1 MAVAPTKL
9 PRWCAVI
16 GGWVCLALGTAVI
29 LWSGFSFL
37 LCLPLFFVAFVLGI
51 VAIVQQRIWYGIPT
65 LLLSVIVPI
74 VIGFGL
80 ATPKTQQASEPLKKH
95 SNSPIFEPFRVHDFS
110 LQTRYGKLKTAPI
123 DDGVLSSIV
132 LKLNGKIISG
142 ICDDVLKLE
151 KYFKLKNKDVILISE
166 NSMGNGSEGPFYAFI
181 TIFPDGSYTV
191 ESDKTLNRDFYHDY
205 MASATQQEEIITVI
219 FKRDIDKSIESI
231 ITYNEGKLSIEK
243 FDNRPKEGP
252 ATEKNCKGLYEI
264 YENCGGSSACNL
276 SEMSMADKRNFDY
289 YSQDKRLKT
298 GIIDKLC
305 GSVCETKKRIGYQK
319 FKKEACG
326 Y

>member
-1 MAVAPTKL
+1 MTVDTSATSGQ
-9 PRWCAVI
+9 RAVI
-16 GGWVCLALGTAVI
+16 GGWVCLALGTVVI

-51 VAIVQQRIWYGIPT
+51 VAIAQQRIWHGIPT

-80 ATPKTQQASEPLKKH
+80 ATPPTQQVLEPLKKPF
-95 SNSPIFEPFRVHDFS
+95 NSPELHYRIHDFS
-110 LQTRYGKLKTAPI
+110 LQTRYGKLKTAPG
-123 DDGVLSSIV
+123 DDGDV

-181 TIFPDGSYTV
+181 TIFPDRSYTV
-191 ESDKTLNRDFYHDY
+191 ELEKILNRDYYNSY
-205 MASATQQEEIITVI
+205 MDSATQQEEIITVT
-219 FKRDIDKSIESI
+219 FKRRIDKSIESI

-243 FDNRPKEGP
+243 FDSRPTEGP
-252 ATEKNCKGLYEI
+252 AAEKNCKGLYEI
-264 YENCGGSSACNL
+264 YENCGDSSACNL

-305 GSVCETKKRIGYQK
+305 GAVCATKKRIGYQK
-319 FKKEACG
+319 FKKEICG